1 MNNLLL
7 EKITKIMNFNDKMM
21 IQVETC
27 TQHDENHLNNAL
39 NKSTVHI
46 WRLIYKVDLYT
57 SIIEY

>member
-46 WRLIYKVDLYT
+46 
-57 SIIEY
+57 